1 MAPRPHNSG
10 HPSIDN
16 AGCSQFE
23 LQVRALCDLP
33 LPAQAEVQPAI
44 LLNLLGDLWQDGTPN
59 WAGALALPGVHLHL
73 YGKGEARPGRKMGH
87 VTVTGRDWAAVEAT
101 AHQLR
106 ALLGLPPR

>member
-1 MAPRPHNSG
+1 MSLA
-10 HPSIDN
+10 DD
-16 AGCSQFE
+16 E

-44 LLNLLGDLWQDGTPN
+44 LLNLLGDLWQDGTPD

-87 VTVTGRDWAAVEAT
+87 VTVTGRDWPAVEAT